1 MSDSSESS
9 PKRREHSRSEEKQQ
23 GSKLFITNIDGKV
36 IHPSLRPTSTK
47 SKQNSKGSFKNSE
60 MSQVSWPSAT
70 ETPNTVLLSQR

>member
-36 IHPSLRPTSTK
+36 TPYSSRPISMK
-47 SKQNSKGSFKNSE
+47 SKLNSKSYLRNLE
-60 MSQVSWPSAT
+60 PSQALLPNATGTQNTASPS
-70 ETPNTVLLSQR
+70 QK